1 MMISL
6 MHFNDFIILIF
17 RVCYLAGELVQ
28 TLRIKQPELG
38 ITDDDVLCVKIAGLC
53 NNLGCG
59 PFSHMFETT
68 FIPKARKG
76 HKNWKVASCLVS
88 CYAQV

>member
-1 MMISL
+1 M
-6 MHFNDFIILIF
+6 
-17 RVCYLAGELVQ
+17 Q

-68 FIPKARKG
+68 FIPKARKDY
-76 HKNWKVASCLVS
+76 KKWKVTNYIIQLAISYILKELS
-88 CYAQV
+88 AWFIYS